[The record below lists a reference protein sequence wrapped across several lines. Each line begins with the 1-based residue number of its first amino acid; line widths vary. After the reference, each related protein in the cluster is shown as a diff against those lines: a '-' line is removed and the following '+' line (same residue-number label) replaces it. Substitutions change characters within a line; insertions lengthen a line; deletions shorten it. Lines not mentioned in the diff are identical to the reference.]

1 MLLISFKVII
11 QTWSQMKVSW
21 RFFSSTDMSKVSYFF
36 FRLISNFQLLKVA
49 LCFIDGQLDLKC
61 FPIINH
67 TGVQSFTRIAG
78 KFLFEKFPNF
88 DQPLARTQTRENW
101 NPLGSPLSAIKQ
113 FLPSS
118 SYLLSFCQ
126 LDLKTDVSRDVEEV
140 EERDSWKLKSNRDL
154 VIILIWMNLINTIF
168 QAEWL

>member
-1 MLLISFKVII
+1 MLGCNSNTITDESKVAVCL
-11 QTWSQMKVSW
+11 SLNMRKVSH
-21 RFFSSTDMSKVSYFF
+21 FF

-61 FPIINH
+61 FPIVNH

-140 EERDSWKLKSNRDL
+140 EERDSGKLKSKSL
-154 VIILIWMNLINTIF
+154 LSTIVT
-168 QAEWL
+168 W

>member
-1 MLLISFKVII
+1 MS
-11 QTWSQMKVSW
+11 
-21 RFFSSTDMSKVSYFF
+21 DMSKVSYFF

-61 FPIINH
+61 FSIVTH

-126 LDLKTDVSRDVEEV
+126 LDLKTYVSRDVEEV
-140 EERDSWKLKSNRDL
+140 QDRDSGKLKSNRDL
-154 VIILIWMNLINTIF
+154 VIILIWMINTIF

>member
-1 MLLISFKVII
+1 MLLITFKVAI

-21 RFFSSTDMSKVSYFF
+21 RFFLSLDMSKVSYFF
-36 FRLISNFQLLKVA
+36 FSFISNFELLKVA

-61 FPIINH
+61 FPIVNH

-113 FLPSS
+113 FFPSS

-140 EERDSWKLKSNRDL
+140 EERDSGKLKSKSL
-154 VIILIWMNLINTIF
+154 LSTILTWLLSWYGWIW
-168 QAEWL
+168 